1 MGNVRLSRAQRR
13 EIMTALIMLAKGVM
27 LIVLALAAFAGLA
40 MALGFEPAGA
50 DEIAKCN
57 ATPAPV
63 CLFTIL

>member
-1 MGNVRLSRAQRR
+1 
-13 EIMTALIMLAKGVM
+13 MTALIMLAKGVM